1 MSCRESRRIR
11 AVCDLFC
18 CVTITCMSYIEK
30 LARSRELR
38 SLLPTRLATYIF
50 FCREVLL
57 CVTLSP
63 LVFYSGQAQFK
74 HKLIQE
80 RGCVSSFGDQHE
92 LIEDQAYHAEEH
104 GISDREDHSND
115 PRHHRSTFFFLGL
128 QGLLLCLGLRLPA
141 IVINL
146 RRAAIDMQGCFALAI
161 INDFRKVSWQLPQG
175 IATSEIDQRDM
186 GSDISASEPLS
197 INHSLFVFSAHPFDC
212 GTAGSFSPKQSQPF
226 WTEANDRA
234 ASDSIL

>member
-1 MSCRESRRIR
+1 VSRLLGTNTNSLKIR
-11 AVCDLFC
+11 HTMQKNMVYLTEKITATTHA
-18 CVTITCMSYIEK
+18 TI
-30 LARSRELR
+30 
-38 SLLPTRLATYIF
+38 
-50 FCREVLL
+50 
-57 CVTLSP
+57 
-63 LVFYSGQAQFK
+63 
-74 HKLIQE
+74 
-80 RGCVSSFGDQHE
+80 DQ
-92 LIEDQAYHAEEH
+92 L
-104 GISDREDHSND
+104 
-115 PRHHRSTFFFLGL
+115 FFLGL
-128 QGLLLCLGLRLPA
+128 QGLPLCLELRLPA

-146 RRAAIDMQGCFALAI
+146 RRAAIYMQGCFALAI
-161 INDFRKVSWQLPQG
+161 IDDFRKVSWQLPQG